1 MLNSVEEEFDLKCLG
16 RERPLSLK
24 VERFIKL
31 TMIESS
37 DWFAIVSDES
47 RDDGVDLK
55 NADYV
60 RCAFTRVPVRIV
72 DDFRY
77 NCRQGTHKLIS
88 ASWMD

>member
-16 RERPLSLK
+16 RERPLTFK
-24 VERFIKL
+24 VEQFIKL

-60 RCAFTRVPVRIV
+60 RCAYDTCSCS
-72 DDFRY
+72 DFAIIADKAL
-77 NCRQGTHKLIS
+77 TS
-88 ASWMD
+88 